1 MKKSFRSAI
10 AVLGVAATALCV
22 ASCGKQKPSSAD
34 SAAVDSL
41 VGEVMQ
47 AQQDSA
53 EEAQALA
60 AEDNISE
67 ARNMSDYT

>member
-1 MKKSFRSAI
+1 MKKTFRSAI
-10 AVLGVAATALCV
+10 AVMALTATAFCV
-22 ASCGKQKPSSAD
+22 ASCGKQKPTAED

-53 EEAQALA
+53 EEASYSQLTLPT
-60 AEDNISE
+60 ICSV
-67 ARNMSDYT
+67 